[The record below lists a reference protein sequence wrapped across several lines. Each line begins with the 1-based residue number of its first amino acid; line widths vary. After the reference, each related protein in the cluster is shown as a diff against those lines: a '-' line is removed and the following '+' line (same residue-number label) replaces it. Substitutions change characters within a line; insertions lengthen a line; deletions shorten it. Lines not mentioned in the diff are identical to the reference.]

1 MRKITRDALAA
12 FVEGVPFNRDNTSV
26 THCKDTGVTCLLLHG
41 NKIARWNTFG
51 YYATLEICDGGWQT
65 VTTKERL
72 NGITGVSITQK
83 NWVWYLNGAEWS
95 GEWTKVHPEMS

>member
-1 MRKITRDALAA
+1 MRKITEDALSA
-12 FVEGVPFNRDNTSV
+12 FVAGEPFSRSNTSV
-26 THCKDTGVTCLLLHG
+26 THCKETGVTCLLLHG

-51 YYATLEICDGGWQT
+51 YYETLEITDANWQT

-72 NGITGVSITQK
+72 NAIAGVNIVQK
-83 NWVWYLNGAEWS
+83 NFVWYLNGKEWS